1 MDKEKAHTPSS
12 SKSNFSRLQSLPSF
26 KKKMRSGLN
35 SEIRPRQKGLLT
47 PGSSRKKETDGV
59 ITPEIAAVVVR
70 QYLLPM
76 FESDTS
82 SRQKSSILNSLSEE
96 THRPLEAIAGTV
108 YGELKLADSLMT
120 QLTDAREEIEK
131 VTQSLKFAE
140 QERQSVYAE
149 LENVKKQYQ
158 DVMSGIDIM
167 NHSFQDSIRTS
178 QNTDLNMSWSTSQLN
193 EYRRL
198 YSECEAENKVLNT
211 KLHDEKALND
221 KRKNTAAE
229 LEQGNALL
237 NVENEIMAERLQEL
251 YKELDNLPER
261 RFVEE
266 KLSEELEIL
275 IISLR
280 SLADFCNDLGNN
292 LANSLSKRDELK
304 SQYNEI
310 CQLTEEIKAQRDKL
324 VAASTEHINKLKKD
338 LAVTNEQREEYR
350 SKLATLEKNYKDL
363 TESYDKMR
371 QKLKQWKQRGK
382 QYGENEE
389 KTCVVCRKTFT
400 ENENYNWSC
409 KTHTGKFSKET
420 NQYWCCGKTG
430 KDSTGCKNSK
440 HRAKD
445 EEEAAEQ
452 DKEDDRLKYANARC
466 SSCKEIGHKANECP
480 KDPNVIGVNDPVEEI
495 KRIEELLKKKKAAPI
510 DSSVNQRIMNILA
523 IKYGEFSAFSMRDV
537 SSGSEIEEGEETPE
551 NYVHDPYKDIKG
563 YQNGFHRQAD
573 TIFTNL
579 SEKK

>member
-1 MDKEKAHTPSS
+1 MDNEKIHTPKSS
-12 SKSNFSRLQSLPSF
+12 RSNISRLQSLPSF
-26 KKKMRSGLN
+26 KKKMRSGPG
-35 SEIRPRQKGLLT
+35 SEIRSRPKEMQT
-47 PGSSRKKETDGV
+47 PGSIYKKETDGL

-76 FESDTS
+76 FESDKS

-108 YGELKLADSLMT
+108 YGELKLADNLMT
-120 QLTDAREEIEK
+120 QLAEAREEIEK
-131 VTQSLKFAE
+131 VTQNLKFAE

-149 LENVKKQYQ
+149 LENVKNQYK
-158 DVMSGIDIM
+158 DVINGIDTM
-167 NHSFQDSIRTS
+167 NTSFQDTTRTS
-178 QNTDLNMSWSTSQLN
+178 QNTDLSLSWSASQLN

-198 YSECEAENKVLNT
+198 YSECESQNKVLNT

-229 LEQGNALL
+229 LEQGNTLL

-266 KLSEELEIL
+266 KLSQELEIL

-292 LANSLSKRDELK
+292 LTNSLSKRDELK

-310 CQLTEEIKAQRDKL
+310 CLLTEEIKAQRDKL
-324 VAASTEHINKLKKD
+324 VAASSEHINKLKKD
-338 LAVTNEQREEYR
+338 LSVTNEQREEYR
-350 SKLATLEKNYKDL
+350 SKLAALEKNYKDL

-382 QYGENEE
+382 QYGEHEE

-400 ENENYNWSC
+400 DSENYNWSC
-409 KTHTGKFSKET
+409 KTHTGNFSKET

-430 KDSTGCKNSK
+430 KESTGCKNSK

-445 EEEAAEQ
+445 EEEAVEQ
-452 DKEDDRLKYANARC
+452 DKEDERLKYANTRC
-466 SSCKEIGHKANECP
+466 SSCKETGHKANECP
-480 KDPNVIGVNDPVEEI
+480 KDPNVNGNNDPAEEI
-495 KRIEELLKKKKAAPI
+495 KRIEKLLKNKKAAPI
-510 DSSVNQRIMNILA
+510 DNSINQKIMSVLA

-551 NYVHDPYKDIKG
+551 NYVHDPYKDIKR
-563 YQNGFHRQAD
+563 YQNGFHKQAD
-573 TIFTNL
+573 TIVSNL
-579 SEKK
+579 TEKK